1 MLGGCEMTEGRG
13 AAMEQADDETRE
25 KGTVAHALRATF
37 PITIPILAGFLLT
50 GMTCGI
56 FVVSLGFPWWAS
68 TLMSVVVFAFLVV
81 YCLKDVA
88 WLSGAHGVPEAAGV
102 LVAGGTYLW
111 RRNMPFSIFTA
122 TALYMVLVNLVFV

>member
-1 MLGGCEMTEGRG
+1 
-13 AAMEQADDETRE
+13 MEQANDETRE
-25 KGTVAHALRATF
+25 KGTVAHALRAAL
-37 PITIPILAGFLLT
+37 PITIPILASFLFT

-68 TLMSVVVFAFLVV
+68 ALMSVVVFAFLVV

-88 WLSGAHGVPEAAGV
+88 WLSGAHGVPE
-102 LVAGGTYLW
+102 AGGTYLW

>member
-1 MLGGCEMTEGRG
+1 
-13 AAMEQADDETRE
+13 MEQANDETRE
-25 KGTVAHALRATF
+25 KGTVAHALRAAL
-37 PITIPILAGFLLT
+37 PITIPILASFLFT

-68 TLMSVVVFAFLVV
+68 ALMSVVVFAFLVV

-88 WLSGAHGVPEAAGV
+88 WLSGAHGVPEAAG
-102 LVAGGTYLW
+102 GTYLW